1 MLPNEGGEEL
11 TELQEQRAGISAI
24 PREDNGVNF
33 HCFSSIGW

>member
-1 MLPNEGGEEL
+1 MFPNEGEEL

-33 HCFSSIGW
+33 DCLPGIGW